1 MKKVAVVVQDG
12 VEAFG
17 LGAMCEV
24 WNEPYHPEEDNPVFD
39 FVICTPRPGRVRG
52 SSYDLHVEDGLDAA
66 ADADLVCFSPKRDFL
81 ESAPEVSELA
91 RDTLGRGAT
100 VFAHCTAAFVLGEAG
115 VLDGRRCT
123 THWRHA
129 EVLAQRYPGARVD
142 PGVLYVVDDGVVTG
156 AGSAAGLDAA
166 LHLLR
171 TEFGAKVAAD
181 AARRLVLPPHRDGG
195 QAQFIRQP
203 IPQCAAETLGPVL
216 SWILENLGE
225 DLSVEALAARAAMSP
240 RTFARRFVAE
250 TGTTPHGWVTGQ
262 RVRLAEQL
270 LEETDLG
277 IEQIASRTGFGSAAT
292 MRQQFAKARGVS
304 PHEYRRRFGAPAM
317 SPQVG

>member
-39 FVICTPRPGRVRG
+39 FVICTPKPGRVRG
-52 SSYDLHVEDGLDAA
+52 SSYDVHVEAGLDAA
-66 ADADLVCFSPKRDFL
+66 DDADLVCFVPKRDFL
-81 ESAPEVSELA
+81 EQAPEVTELV
-91 RDTLGRGAT
+91 RHTLDRGAT
-100 VFAHCTAAFVLGEAG
+100 VFAHCTAAFTLGAAG
-115 VLDGRRCT
+115 VLDGRECT
-123 THWRHA
+123 THWRYA
-129 EVLAQRYPGARVD
+129 DLLARMYPEAKVR
-142 PGVLYVVDDGVVTG
+142 PEVLYVVDRGVVSG
-156 AGSAAGLDAA
+156 AGSAAGLDSA

-181 AARRLVLPPHRDGG
+181 AARRIVLPPHRDGG

-203 IPQCAAETLGPVL
+203 MPECTAETLGPVL
-216 SWILENLGE
+216 TWVLGHLDQ
-225 DLSVEALAARAAMSP
+225 DLSVETLADRAAMSP

-250 TGTTPHGWVTGQ
+250 TGATPHGWVTAQ
-262 RVRLAEQL
+262 RIRLAEQL
-270 LEETDLG
+270 LEETDLPV
-277 IEQIASRTGFGSAAT
+277 EQVARRAGFSSAAT

-304 PHEYRRRFGAPAM
+304 PHLYRRRFGAPV
-317 SPQVG
+317 PG